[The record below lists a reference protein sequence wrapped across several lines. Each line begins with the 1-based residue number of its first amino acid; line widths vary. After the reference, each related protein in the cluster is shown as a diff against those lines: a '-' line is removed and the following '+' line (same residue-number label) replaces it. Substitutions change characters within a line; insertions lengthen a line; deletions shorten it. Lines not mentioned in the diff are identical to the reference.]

1 VLSPSQR
8 PQFALIRV
16 ESRTQLC
23 TTMASSTGNVLSKL
37 ALLHA
42 RTASTWLER
51 AVGSQSCRLFSS
63 KPDSSVYGGPKTQN
77 PQRQTLR
84 TLRKAY
90 KDGVKLS
97 MVTAY
102 DYPSAVHVRLQANL
116 CACCAQGYWCHQK
129 PECVL

>member
-1 VLSPSQR
+1 
-8 PQFALIRV
+8 
-16 ESRTQLC
+16 
-23 TTMASSTGNVLSKL
+23 MASSTGSVLGKL

-51 AVGSQSCRLFSS
+51 AAGSQSCRPFFSS

-77 PQRQTLR
+77 TQRQTLR

-102 DYPSAVHVRLQANL
+102 DYPSAVHVRLHA
-116 CACCAQGYWCHQK
+116 CACCAQATRSLR
-129 PECVL
+129 EVL